1 MHDALSAF
9 DYHTITSLMQTYLLV
24 AAARSIFWQIRY
36 IFSESQQ
43 GCVARSFRID
53 AGKRSTAS
61 QPPQARRRNTTPP
74 SFFSHLQLIAVTENP
89 PHPAP

>member
-43 GCVARSFRID
+43 DCVPAASGLMP
-53 AGKRSTAS
+53 GKRSAAI

-74 SFFSHLQLIAVTENP
+74 SFFTHPQLIAATENP
-89 PHPAP
+89 P

>member
-43 GCVARSFRID
+43 VCVALSFRIA
-53 AGKRSTAS
+53 AGKTLCSHSAITGKEEEHNS
-61 QPPQARRRNTTPP
+61 
-74 SFFSHLQLIAVTENP
+74 SFFFYAPATNCSH
-89 PHPAP
+89 